1 MVMEFCDQDIDYLLK
16 SQSRPWSLS
25 EVKCLI
31 RQLLCAVS
39 YLHERW
45 IIHRDL
51 KTSNLLYTNHGQLKV
66 ADFGLVRTMGF
77 PLRRVTTNV
86 VTLWYRPPEL
96 LLGSQLYSFALDIWL
111 GLLWNDEG
119 RRSVGCILGELLLRH
134 PLLCGNNEND
144 QLLKMF
150 ALLGCP
156 SVRDWPELE
165 ELPHYMVVQ
174 RYEDKFPCDRLQE
187 TFPMLSRN
195 GIDLMKQL
203 LEYNPD
209 KRITVGTEVGF
220 DR

>member
-1 MVMEFCDQDIDYLLK
+1 M
-16 SQSRPWSLS
+16 
-25 EVKCLI
+25 
-31 RQLLCAVS
+31 
-39 YLHERW
+39 
-45 IIHRDL
+45 
-51 KTSNLLYTNHGQLKV
+51 
-66 ADFGLVRTMGF
+66 
-77 PLRRVTTNV
+77 
-86 VTLWYRPPEL
+86 
-96 LLGSQLYSFALDIWL
+96 
-111 GLLWNDEG
+111 
-119 RRSVGCILGELLLRH
+119 GCILGELLLRH
-134 PLLCGNNEND
+134 PLLCGSNEND

-209 KRITVGTEVGF
+209 KRITVGMEMGF
-220 DR
+220 DW